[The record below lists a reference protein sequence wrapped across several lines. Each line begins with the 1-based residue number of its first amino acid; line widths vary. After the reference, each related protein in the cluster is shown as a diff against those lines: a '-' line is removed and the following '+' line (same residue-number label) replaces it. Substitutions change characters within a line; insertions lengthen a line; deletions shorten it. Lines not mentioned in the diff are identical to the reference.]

1 MRVIDIIKQADKTLF
16 SFELLPPLRGNNIS
30 SIYKVIDPLMDFNPA
45 FINVTYHQEE
55 VVYKKHPSGLLE
67 KKTIRKRPGTVAIS
81 AAIKNKYTSVE
92 VVPHLICGG
101 FSKEETEY
109 ALIDFHYLGIDN
121 ILALRGDAP
130 KNMRSFQPEGN
141 GHVNADQLVSQ
152 INEMNHGKFLDDE
165 MQHTFKTNF
174 CIGVAG
180 YPEKHIEAPNM
191 ATDLNYLK
199 QKIDAGAEFIITQM
213 FFDNAKYFSFVDACR
228 KEGISVP
235 IIPGLKPICT
245 MRELNASGV
254 DLNLIPSLLALL
266 RRRNVTRAAD
276 DVGLSQPAMSRAL
289 GRLREVLDDLPEY
302 YHLLIVTRG
311 RGRQVFRSRVVIR
324 KRGTVGGDE
333 RG

>member
-16 SFELLPPLRGNNIS
+16 SFELLPPLRGNSIA
-30 SIYKVIDPLMDFNPA
+30 SIYKVIDPLMDFNPS

-130 KNMRSFQPEGN
+130 KNLRTFQPEQN
-141 GHVNADQLVSQ
+141 GHTNANELVKQ
-152 INEMNHGKFLDDE
+152 ITEMNQGKFLDDE
-165 MQHTFKTNF
+165 MQHKFSTNF
-174 CIGVAG
+174 CVGVAG

-191 ATDLNYLK
+191 ATDLTYLK
-199 QKIDAGAEFIITQM
+199 KKIDAGAEFIITQM
-213 FFDNAKYFSFVDACR
+213 FFDNKKYFSFVDACR
-228 KEGISVP
+228 KEGITVP
-235 IIPGLKPICT
+235 IIPGMKPICT
-245 MRELNASGV
+245 MRELTALPQIFYI
-254 DLNLIPSLLALL
+254 DIPEKLSKEVQKCSS
-266 RRRNVTRAAD
+266 ND
-276 DVGLSQPAMSRAL
+276 DVFKVGIEWGIEQSKELLDNGVP
-289 GRLREVLDDLPEY
+289 VLHY
-302 YHLLIVTRG
+302 
-311 RGRQVFRSRVVIR
+311 F
-324 KRGTVGGDE
+324 TVGISE
-333 RG
+333 NIRQIAKAIL

>member
-16 SFELLPPLRGNNIS
+16 SFELLPPLRGNNIT
-30 SIYKVIDPLMDFNPA
+30 SIYKVIDPLMEYKPS

-81 AAIKNKYTSVE
+81 AAIKNKYTAVE

-130 KNMRSFQPEGN
+130 RNLRTFQPEEN
-141 GHVNADQLVSQ
+141 GHSHADDLVSQ
-152 INEMNHGKFLDDE
+152 IREMNQGKFLDDE

-191 ATDLNYLK
+191 STDLSQLK
-199 QKIDAGAEFIITQM
+199 KKIDAGAEFIITQM
-213 FFDNAKYFSFVDACR
+213 FFDNKKYFSFVDACR

-245 MRELNASGV
+245 MRELNALPQIFYI
-254 DLNLIPSLLALL
+254 DIPEELSKEVQKC
-266 RRRNVTRAAD
+266 NSND
-276 DVGLSQPAMSRAL
+276 DVFKVGIEWGIRQSQELLDNGVP
-289 GRLREVLDDLPEY
+289 VLHY
-302 YHLLIVTRG
+302 
-311 RGRQVFRSRVVIR
+311 F
-324 KRGTVGGDE
+324 TVGISE
-333 RG
+333 NIRQIAKAIF